1 VWKTRG
7 SKGVV
12 YVFQVPG
19 ALRDGSMK
27 YYERPVKLG
36 LNDPVPFIAKD
47 WMMSEEREGLIRHL
61 PSGRSYLVRH
71 DGAADI
77 DGFFAVDDYGALLVD
92 KGDKLPRR
100 KELVQQGLEAITAF
114 LSARGWNPV
123 IPVPVRPK
131 FCRTYGGNR
140 VVIRH
145 R

>member
-77 DGFFAVDDYGALLVD
+77 DGFFAVDNMGHYSWTRAISC
-92 KGDKLPRR
+92 
-100 KELVQQGLEAITAF
+100 QGGRNWCNKVWKR
-114 LSARGWNPV
+114 SP
-123 IPVPVRPK
+123 
-131 FCRTYGGNR
+131 
-140 VVIRH
+140 H
-145 R
+145 S